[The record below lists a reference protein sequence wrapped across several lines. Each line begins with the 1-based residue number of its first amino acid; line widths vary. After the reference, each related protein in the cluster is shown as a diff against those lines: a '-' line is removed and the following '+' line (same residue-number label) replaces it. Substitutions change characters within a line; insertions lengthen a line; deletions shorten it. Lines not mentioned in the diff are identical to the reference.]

1 MAVNGTRNPL
11 NTAADSMEFLAGQQQ
26 KGREWGNNG
35 PNYRASSPRQRD
47 AARKRKTAG
56 SSGNKTRNRTSNRTR
71 NVYVTINKGGT
82 DGGGEGPQGQWSR
95 QSPIGDAEFLS
106 AGHVR
111 AFAERGRRAMRQAA
125 MDFSYAHEAL
135 RAVLREVP
143 PPQGEGRGQMYAK
156 ANRVARS
163 LKRAANAA
171 QAASAHSARTWP
183 AYLRE
188 YAQQL
193 NTYGGPRPQPP
204 RRHNFGA

>member
-1 MAVNGTRNPL
+1 MSALNNAAANGTAMGREQ
-11 NTAADSMEFLAGQQQ
+11 AAGRAVGNGVWPGQPRTQQQ
-26 KGREWGNNG
+26 GKKQ
-35 PNYRASSPRQRD
+35 RQQERQQK
-47 AARKRKTAG
+47 AAG
-56 SSGNKTRNRTSNRTR
+56 GRTR
-71 NVYVTINKGGT
+71 SRTTNRNNTREYHIHINKGP
-82 DGGGEGPQGQWSR
+82 DSAGGAAGEWSR

-106 AGHVR
+106 ASHVR

-143 PPQGEGRGQMYAK
+143 PPQGESRGQMYAK
-156 ANRVARS
+156 ANRTARS

-188 YAQQL
+188 YAPLL
-193 NTYGGPRPQPP
+193 NQYGGPRPQP
-204 RRHNFGA
+204 RQRMNFGA

>member
-1 MAVNGTRNPL
+1 MATNGRTPASQVRDFAKQQATKPFGPAS
-11 NTAADSMEFLAGQQQ
+11 TAGT
-26 KGREWGNNG
+26 
-35 PNYRASSPRQRD
+35 YRASSAKQRAQARRQ
-47 AARKRKTAG
+47 KT
-56 SSGNKTRNRTSNRTR
+56 TRNRTTNKTRTR
-71 NVYVTINKGGT
+71 EFHIHINKNGDGAA
-82 DGGGEGPQGQWSR
+82 DGGAAGQWSR

-125 MDFSYAHEAL
+125 MDFAYAHEAL

-143 PPQGEGRGQMYAK
+143 PPQGESRGQMYMK
-156 ANRVARS
+156 ANRTARS

-188 YAQQL
+188 YAQEL
-193 NTYGGPRPQPP
+193 NQYGGPRPKPSQ
-204 RRHNFGA
+204 RHNFGG

>member
-1 MAVNGTRNPL
+1 MAVNGSSPADQVRSFARKQASQPFGPTASGTRR
-11 NTAADSMEFLAGQQQ
+11 TTGTKARQQARQQ
-26 KGREWGNNG
+26 K
-35 PNYRASSPRQRD
+35 
-47 AARKRKTAG
+47 ARKT
-56 SSGNKTRNRTSNRTR
+56 TNRTR
-71 NVYVTINKGGT
+71 NTSKTREYHIHINKGP
-82 DGGGEGPQGQWSR
+82 DPAGGAAGQWSR

-143 PPQGEGRGQMYAK
+143 PPQGESRGQMYLK
-156 ANRVARS
+156 ANRTARS

-183 AYLRE
+183 AFMRE
-188 YAQQL
+188 YEPQL
-193 NTYGGPRPQPP
+193 NQFGGPRPQ
-204 RRHNFGA
+204 RTQRMNFGG

>member
-1 MAVNGTRNPL
+1 MSDRGSARRAAERRWDDERRATRPRIG
-11 NTAADSMEFLAGQQQ
+11 ADSGA
-26 KGREWGNNG
+26 KT
-35 PNYRASSPRQRD
+35 YRASSPRDRD
-47 AARKRKTAG
+47 QARRQKTAT
-56 SSGNKTRNRTSNRTR
+56 NKTRNRTTNRTR
-71 NVYVTINKGGT
+71 NIYVTVNKGS
-82 DGGGEGPQGQWSR
+82 DNGGGAQGQWSR

-111 AFAERGRRAMRQAA
+111 AFAEKGRRAMRQAA

-143 PPQGEGRGQMYAK
+143 PPQGEGRGQMYMK

-183 AYLRE
+183 AYMRE
-188 YAQQL
+188 YAEQL
-193 NTYGGPRPQPP
+193 NQYGGPRPQA
-204 RRHNFGA
+204 RQRMNFGE

>member
-1 MAVNGTRNPL
+1 MADNGSANRL
-11 NTAADSMEFLAGQQQ
+11 NNRRYREQQSAGRPWVDADAGGYRPPRTNVQQQ
-26 KGREWGNNG
+26 GK
-35 PNYRASSPRQRD
+35 AQRQQ
-47 AARKRKTAG
+47 ARRQKT
-56 SSGNKTRNRTSNRTR
+56 TSNRSRTTNKNNTR
-71 NVYVTINKGGT
+71 EYHIHINKGP
-82 DGGGEGPQGQWSR
+82 DAGGGAQGEWSK

-111 AFAERGRRAMRQAA
+111 QFAERGRRSMRQAA
-125 MDFSYAHEAL
+125 MDFAYAHEAL

-143 PPQGEGRGQMYAK
+143 PPQGESRGQMYAK

-183 AYLRE
+183 AYMRE

-193 NTYGGPRPQPP
+193 NQYGGPRPQ
-204 RRHNFGA
+204 RTQRMNFGA

>member
-1 MAVNGTRNPL
+1 MAANGTPRNG
-11 NTAADSMEFLAGQQQ
+11 AARNL
-26 KGREWGNNG
+26 RTV
-35 PNYRASSPRQRD
+35 PPASSAYKATGTKARQQ
-47 AARKRKTAG
+47 ARRQKTTQ
-56 SSGNKTRNRTSNRTR
+56 NKTRTTNKNRTR
-71 NVYVTINKGGT
+71 EYHIHINKGP
-82 DGGGEGPQGQWSR
+82 DSASGGAAGQWSR

-143 PPQGEGRGQMYAK
+143 PPQGESRGQMYLK
-156 ANRVARS
+156 ANRTARS

-183 AYLRE
+183 AFMRE
-188 YAQQL
+188 YEPWL
-193 NTYGGPRPQPP
+193 NQFGGPRPQ
-204 RRHNFGA
+204 RTQRMNFGA

>member
-1 MAVNGTRNPL
+1 MAVNGSAANQARNYARKQASQP
-11 NTAADSMEFLAGQQQ
+11 F
-26 KGREWGNNG
+26 G
-35 PNYRASSPRQRD
+35 PPTGGAYRASSPKQRAQARQ
-47 AARKRKTAG
+47 KKTRQT
-56 SSGNKTRNRTSNRTR
+56 NKTRNTTR
-71 NVYVTINKGGT
+71 NIYVTVNKGG
-82 DGGGEGPQGQWSR
+82 DQAGGAAGQWSR

-111 AFAERGRRAMRQAA
+111 QFAERGRRAMRQAA

-143 PPQGEGRGQMYAK
+143 PPQGEGRGQMYMK

-183 AYLRE
+183 AYMRE
-188 YAQQL
+188 YAEQL
-193 NTYGGPRPQPP
+193 NQYGGPRPQA
-204 RRHNFGA
+204 RQRMNFGE